1 MSDEFDDLED
11 EFEATMLVVE
21 ERADGE
27 LEIDDPSGKLS
38 ENDRIA
44 MLLRA
49 LILEL
54 GPDIVAV
61 LESLQAEDDEDA

>member
-1 MSDEFDDLED
+1 MPDELEELED
-11 EFEATMLVVE
+11 EFEATMLVIE

-27 LEIDDPSGKLS
+27 LEIDDPSGKMS

-44 MLLRA
+44 ILLRA

-61 LESLQAEDDEDA
+61 LASVNEEDDD